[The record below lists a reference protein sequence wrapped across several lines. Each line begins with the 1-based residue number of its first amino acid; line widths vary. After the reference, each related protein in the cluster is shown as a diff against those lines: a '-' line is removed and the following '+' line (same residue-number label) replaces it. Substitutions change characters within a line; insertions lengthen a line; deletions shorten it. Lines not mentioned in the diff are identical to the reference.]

1 MKNNIII
8 PFLSILY
15 LLHSVPAL
23 GILYPSSLYALLV
36 VVLFLILTYKVGVKN
51 IVSIMPIFIIP
62 ILNIVII
69 GNMSVVTIAERISGI
84 LQSLILPLLY
94 IYIRIY
100 NRLKL
105 GNQLFVIYVVMILIT
120 CITTYIGY
128 DVFPDA
134 SRELAS
140 LDNNSSVYRTYM
152 KLNIGGFSF
161 IYTLVLLNILVICS
175 IKNYK
180 LFKKGISV
188 AMFNILFLIIIGLV
202 IYKSQYTTAIL
213 IYSISLLFLLAG
225 RRFNFKYI
233 TTLICIGIII
243 FLVFRTPIAEKMELL
258 SEKVE
263 SYDVSE
269 RLYDLSRF
277 LVGEYTS
284 DYSDL
289 DARGHTYM
297 TSLNTFLNNPFGV
310 WNNRGNGGHS
320 FVFDNMARFGILGVA
335 LVIIMLYKLYR
346 LYISPIH
353 NSNIYGYACVLLTIY
368 ILLAVVNPHIFTNVL
383 MFVLPL
389 YYLND
394 INKYSI

>member
-1 MKNNIII
+1 MNNNTII

-23 GILYPSSLYALLV
+23 GILYPSSIYALLI

-51 IVSIMPIFIIP
+51 IISIMPIFIIP
-62 ILNIVII
+62 ILNIVIII

-105 GNQLFVIYVVMILIT
+105 GNQLLIIYVVMTIIT

-128 DVFPDA
+128 DVFPNA
-134 SRELAS
+134 SRELVS
-140 LDNNSSVYRTYM
+140 LDTDSSDYQTYM

-161 IYTLVLLNILVICS
+161 IYTLVFLNILVIYS

-180 LFKKGISV
+180 FFKRGKSV
-188 AMFNILFLIIIGLV
+188 AMFNIIFLIIIGLV

-213 IYSISLLFLLAG
+213 IYSISLLFLLSG

-233 TTLICIGIII
+233 STLICISVIIVLL
-243 FLVFRTPIAEKMELL
+243 FKAPIAGIMESL

-263 SYDVSE
+263 SYDVSQ

-277 LVGEYTS
+277 LVGDYTS
-284 DYSDL
+284 DNSDL
-289 DARGHTYM
+289 DARRDTYM

-310 WNNRGNGGHS
+310 WSNRGNGGHS
-320 FVFDNMARFGILGVA
+320 FVLDNIARFGILGVA

-346 LYISPIH
+346 LYIFPII
-353 NSNIYGYACVLLTIY
+353 NNNIYGYASVLLIIY
-368 ILLAVVNPHIFTNVL
+368 VVLSVINPHIFTNIL

-389 YYLND
+389 YYLNS
-394 INKYSI
+394 IN

>member
-1 MKNNIII
+1 MKNNTII

-23 GILYPSSLYALLV
+23 GILYPSSIYALLV

-51 IVSIMPIFIIP
+51 IISIMPIFIIP

-105 GNQLFVIYVVMILIT
+105 GNQLLIIYIVMTFIT

-128 DVFPDA
+128 DVFPNA

-140 LDNNSSVYRTYM
+140 LDNDSSNYRTYM

-161 IYTLVLLNILVICS
+161 IYTLVFLNILVIYS
-175 IKNYK
+175 IKNCK
-180 LFKKGISV
+180 LFKRSISV

-213 IYSISLLFLLAG
+213 IYSISLLFLLSG

-233 TTLICIGIII
+233 ITFICISVIIV
-243 FLVFRTPIAEKMELL
+243 LLFRAPVAEIMESL

-263 SYDVSE
+263 SYDVSQ

-289 DARGHTYM
+289 DARRNTYM

-310 WNNRGNGGHS
+310 WSNRGNGGHS
-320 FVFDNMARFGILGVA
+320 FVLDNIARFGILGVA

-346 LYISPIH
+346 LYIFPI
-353 NSNIYGYACVLLTIY
+353 NNNNIYGYASVLLIIY
-368 ILLAVVNPHIFTNVL
+368 VVLSVINPHIFTNIL
-383 MFVLPL
+383 MFLLPL
-389 YYLND
+389 YYLNS
-394 INKYSI
+394 IN